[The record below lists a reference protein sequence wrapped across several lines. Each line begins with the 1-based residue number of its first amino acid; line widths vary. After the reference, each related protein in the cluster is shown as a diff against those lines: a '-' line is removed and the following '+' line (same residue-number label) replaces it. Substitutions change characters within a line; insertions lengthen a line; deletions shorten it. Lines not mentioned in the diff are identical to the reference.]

1 MQSKFEFGAEN
12 TYYLARNYEPAGGH
26 GLPAEVAVHL
36 GDLVLVHELQL
47 RLHALPSVQD
57 VLLQQVLQIEKTC

>member
-1 MQSKFEFGAEN
+1 MSCNVAPG
-12 TYYLARNYEPAGGH
+12 YEPAGGH

-47 RLHALPSVQD
+47 GLHALPRVQD
-57 VLLQQVLQIEKTC
+57 VLLQQVL

>member
-1 MQSKFEFGAEN
+1 MAPE
-12 TYYLARNYEPAGGH
+12 YEPAGGH

-47 RLHALPSVQD
+47 GLHALPRVQD
-57 VLLQQVLQIEKTC
+57 VLLQQVLRIVGKLCFEF